1 MQYKKKIFII
11 DDEENIRNAI
21 KRMLHES
28 FYPPLEVIE
37 TGNGEEALEIAK
49 KERPELI
56 LLDVLMTGING
67 LQVLK
72 DLKANESKELR
83 KIPVIMLTGV
93 GNREVMAKSKR
104 LGAVDYIT
112 KPFNEKV
119 FLLKIKKYID
129 YSQEKFLK
137 KERNI

>member
-1 MQYKKKIFII
+1 MKYNKKIFII

-21 KRMLHES
+21 KRMLRVS
-28 FYPPLEVIE
+28 LPSVEVIE

-56 LLDVLMTGING
+56 LLDVLMPGING

-72 DLKANESKELR
+72 DLKENESKELR
-83 KIPVIMLTGV
+83 RIPVIMLTGV
-93 GNREVMAKSKR
+93 GNREVIAKSKR
-104 LGAVDYIT
+104 LGADDYIT
-112 KPFNEKV
+112 KPFNEKI

-129 YSQEKFLK
+129 YS
-137 KERNI
+137 

>member
-1 MQYKKKIFII
+1 MKYNKKIFII

-21 KRMLHES
+21 KRMLHVS
-28 FYPPLEVIE
+28 LPSVEVIE

-56 LLDVLMTGING
+56 LLDVLMPRING

-72 DLKANESKELR
+72 DFKENESKELR
-83 KIPVIMLTGV
+83 RIPVIMLTGV
-93 GNREVMAKSKR
+93 GNREVIAKSKR
-104 LGAVDYIT
+104 LGADDYIT
-112 KPFNEKV
+112 KPFNEKI

-129 YSQEKFLK
+129 YS
-137 KERNI
+137 